1 MPLCLSPLLLSLQT
15 DMLPGVDLALAIEE
29 TQKTLSLMYN
39 RYEVKASACS
49 ESTFFLT
56 LYDWLSHIGL
66 QL

>member
-1 MPLCLSPLLLSLQT
+1 
-15 DMLPGVDLALAIEE
+15 MLPGVDLALAIEE